1 MRILCTWIVLLCS
14 FSMLAQAFT
23 LKGRVSDYHGEALIG
38 ATVAFENQAF
48 MTDEK
53 GRFQAKPIEKGTYQ
67 LVVSYLGYETLT
79 MTVKVEANQELDLHL
94 KESSTLLDQ
103 VVVSSQAKHSVQH
116 VDKVS
121 NQQLVEKFAGSL
133 AKTLESVAGVNSM
146 DIGAGASKPVIRGL
160 GFNRVAVAENGA
172 KQEGQQWGAD
182 HGLEID
188 AFSTEEVEV
197 IKGVG
202 AIEYGS
208 DAIGGVI
215 KINNE
220 KVPQVHS
227 FDGKAIVYGK
237 SVNDAVGASVQI
249 KQRGERFF
257 YKLKVTGQD
266 YADYRVPIKQI
277 DYLNTIIPIEGG
289 RMKNTAGNNL
299 ALYGQIGYVGTQFK
313 NILSISNVYDKSGF
327 FPGAHGIPN
336 IAAVQD
342 DGNHRNV
349 ELPNQSV
356 NHFKVTNTATWEF
369 DANRKLSVLLAFQNN
384 KRQEN
389 SLFHTH
395 FSNQTPPANNPNLE
409 LEFVLNTFDAAV
421 KYEHLFSNEHK
432 LTVGIQQ
439 NYQNNTIGG
448 YGFLLP
454 KFNKFG
460 VGAFGMYEYFVND
473 RLTWEAGIRA
483 DYASVH
489 VKPFY
494 DEILYDYLIDRGQ
507 SIETATNYAQRSQK
521 QDRHFSSFNGMIG
534 AKFDWTEHFNI
545 AATIGTNFRFPTAI
559 ELASNGVHHGA
570 FRHEKGN
577 PDLDPEKGI
586 ALDFRATYE
595 TKTFS
600 TTISPYAYYFTNY
613 IFLKPSGTFSILP
626 DSGQIYEYTQSKA
639 LITGFEWKAE
649 QRLWDRLTVEGVFEF
664 IYNKQIDNGKNG
676 NYPLPFSTPANFFGQ
691 LSYTLKDWKVFQQ
704 PEVFVNGKWYAE
716 QKRIAQGEEVTPSS
730 QSYGLGLS
738 STIQLGSVA
747 AKASLTA
754 TNIFDAKILNHMSFY
769 RPLGIPELGRS
780 IQLMIQIPF

>member
-1 MRILCTWIVLLCS
+1 MRILCTGMMLLCS
-14 FSMLAQAFT
+14 LGMLAQSYIA
-23 LKGRVSDYHGEALIG
+23 KGRVSDYHGESLIG
-38 ATVAFENQAF
+38 ATVVVGDQAL
-48 MTDEK
+48 MTDAK
-53 GRFQAKPIEKGTYQ
+53 GRFQLKPLSKGTYS
-67 LVVSYLGYETLT
+67 LTISYLGYETLT
-79 MTVKVEANQELDLHL
+79 TKLDLTADQELDLHL

-103 VVVSSQAKHSVQH
+103 VVVSSEGKHSIQH

-121 NQQLVEKFAGSL
+121 HQQLVEKFAGSL

-188 AFSTEEVEV
+188 ALSTEEVEV

-220 KVPQVHS
+220 KVPQVHT

-237 SVNDAVGASVQI
+237 SVNDAMGASVQV

-257 YKLKVTGQD
+257 YKVKVTGQD

-277 DYLNTIIPIEGG
+277 DYLNTLIPIYGG
-289 RMKNTAGNNL
+289 RMKNTAGKNL
-299 ALYGQIGYVGTQFK
+299 SLYGQVGYVDANFK

-336 IAAVQD
+336 IGAVQD
-342 DGNHRNV
+342 DGNHRNI

-356 NHFKVTNTATWEF
+356 NHFKVTNTATWELS
-369 DANRKLSVLLAFQNN
+369 DHQKLSVLLAFQNN

-389 SLFHTH
+389 SLFHSH
-395 FSNQTPPANNPNLE
+395 FSNQLPPANNPNLE

-432 LTVGIQQ
+432 LTVGVQQ

-460 VGAFGMYEYFVND
+460 LGAFGMYEYFVNE

-494 DEILYDYLIDRGQ
+494 DQILYDYLIEKGQ
-507 SIETATNYAQRSQK
+507 ASETAAAYAQRSVN
-521 QDRHFSSFNGMIG
+521 QDRNFTSFNGMIG
-534 AKFDWTEHFNI
+534 AKYDWSERVSI
-545 AATIGTNFRFPTAI
+545 AGTIGTNFRFPTAI

-586 ALDFRATYE
+586 AFDFRATV
-595 TKTFS
+595 KTESFS
-600 TTISPYAYYFTNY
+600 TTLSPYAYYFTNY
-613 IFLKPSGTFSILP
+613 IFLKPTGTFSILP

-639 LITGFEWKAE
+639 LITGFEWKVE
-649 QRLWDRLTVEGVFEF
+649 KRFWDRLHAEGVFEF
-664 IYNKQIDNGKNG
+664 IYNKQLDNGKKG

-691 LSYTLKDWKVFQQ
+691 LSYSLNDWKAFKQT
-704 PEVFVNGKWYAE
+704 EVFVNGKWYAQ
-716 QKRIAQGEEVTPSS
+716 QKRIAQGEEITPSS
-730 QSYGLGLS
+730 QSYGLGVS
-738 STIQLGSVA
+738 STVHLGKVT
-747 AKASLTA
+747 AKTSLTA

>member
-1 MRILCTWIVLLCS
+1 MRNLCTWIMLLCS
-14 FSMLAQAFT
+14 LGMFAQSYT
-23 LKGRVSDYHGEALIG
+23 VKGRVSDYHGEALIG
-38 ATVAFENQAF
+38 ATITLGDQAF
-48 MTDEK
+48 MTDVK
-53 GRFQAKPIEKGTYQ
+53 GRFIAKPLEKGTYQ
-67 LVVSYLGYETLT
+67 LTVSYLGYETLRST
-79 MTVKVEANQELDLHL
+79 INLVENQEVDLHL
-94 KESSTLLDQ
+94 KESTTLLEQ
-103 VVVSSQAKHSVQH
+103 VVVSSEAKHTVQH
-116 VDKVS
+116 VDRVS

-133 AKTLESVAGVNSM
+133 AKTLESVAGVNAM
-146 DIGAGASKPVIRGL
+146 DIGSGSSKPVIRGL

-188 AFSTEEVEV
+188 ALSTEEVEV

-249 KQRGERFF
+249 KQRGDRFF
-257 YKLKVTGQD
+257 YKFKATAQD

-289 RMKNTAGNNL
+289 RMKNTAGKSV
-299 ALYGQIGYVGTQFK
+299 ALYGQVGYVEENFK

-342 DGNHRNV
+342 DGNHRNI

-356 NHFKVTNTATWEF
+356 NHFKLTNTATWNLS
-369 DANRKLSVLLAFQNN
+369 ASQKLSVLVAFQNN
-384 KRQEN
+384 KRQES
-389 SLFHTH
+389 SLFHSH
-395 FSNQTPPANNPNLE
+395 FSNQTPPTKNPNLE

-421 KYEHLFSNEHK
+421 KYEHLFHNEHK
-432 LTVGIQQ
+432 LTMGIQQ

-454 KFNKFG
+454 KFNKIG
-460 VGAFGMYEYFVND
+460 VGAFGMYEYFVNE

-507 SIETATNYAQRSQK
+507 SIETAANYAQRSEK
-521 QDRHFSSFNGMIG
+521 QDRDFTSFNAMIG
-534 AKFDWTEHFNI
+534 AKFDWTPHFNL
-545 AATIGTNFRFPTAI
+545 AATVGTNFRFPTAI

-577 PDLDPEKGI
+577 PNLDPEKGI
-586 ALDFRATYE
+586 AVDLRATLQTE
-595 TKTFS
+595 TFS
-600 TTISPYAYYFTNY
+600 TTLSPYAYFFSNY
-613 IFLKPSGTFSILP
+613 IFLKPTGTFSILP

-639 LITGFEWKAE
+639 LITGFEWKAQ
-649 QRLWDRLTVEGVFEF
+649 QRFWDRLTVEGVFEF
-664 IYNKQIDNGKNG
+664 IYNKQLDNGKKG

-691 LSYTLKDWKVFQQ
+691 VSYTFNDWNVFRDS
-704 PEVFVNGKWYAE
+704 EVFVNGKWYAE
-716 QKRIAQGEEVTPSS
+716 QERIAQGEDITPSS
-730 QSYGLGLS
+730 QSYGFGIS
-738 STIQLGSVA
+738 STIHLGKVQ
-747 AKASLTA
+747 AKTSLTA

>member
-1 MRILCTWIVLLCS
+1 MRILCTWIALL
-14 FSMLAQAFT
+14 FSISIFAQQYIVS
-23 LKGRVSDYHGEALIG
+23 GRVSDYHGEALIG
-38 ATVAFENQAF
+38 ATLTIGDQAF
-48 MTDEK
+48 MTDAKGKFQTKPLEK
-53 GRFQAKPIEKGTYQ
+53 GPYQ
-67 LVVSYLGYETLT
+67 FVVSYLGFETLT
-79 MTVKVEANQELDLHL
+79 MQLEVQSNQELDLHI
-94 KESSTLLDQ
+94 KERSTLLDQ
-103 VVVSSQAKHSVQH
+103 VVVASQAKHSVQH

-121 NQQLVEKFAGSL
+121 NQQLVDKFAGSL

-202 AIEYGS
+202 TIEYGS

-220 KVPQVHS
+220 KIPQVHS
-227 FDGKAIVYGK
+227 FDGRAIVYGK
-237 SVNDAVGASVQI
+237 SVNDAVGASVQL

-266 YADYRVPIKQI
+266 YGDYRVPIKQI

-299 ALYGQIGYVGTQFK
+299 ALYGQIGYVDTKFK

-342 DGNHRNV
+342 DGNHRNI

-356 NHFKVTNTATWEF
+356 NHFKITNTATWDF
-369 DANRKLSVLLAFQNN
+369 AANQKLIVLLAFQNN
-384 KRQEN
+384 KRQES

-395 FSNQTPPANNPNLE
+395 FANQSPPEKNPNLE

-421 KYEHLFSNEHK
+421 KYERLFSNEHK
-432 LTVGIQQ
+432 LTVGVQQ

-454 KFNKFG
+454 KFNKIG
-460 VGAFGMYEYFVND
+460 VGAFGMYEYFVNE

-483 DYASVH
+483 DYAKIE

-494 DEILYDYLIDRGQ
+494 DTILYDYLIDKGQ
-507 SIETATNYAQRSQK
+507 SSAIASNYAQRSEEQN
-521 QDRHFSSFNGMIG
+521 RSFSSFNGMIG
-534 AKFDWTEHFNI
+534 AKYDWTDHINI
-545 AATIGTNFRFPTAI
+545 GATIGTNFRFPTAI

-586 ALDFRATYE
+586 AFDFRASYQTQ
-595 TKTFS
+595 TFS

-613 IFLKPSGTFSILP
+613 IFLKPTGTFSILP

-649 QRLWDRLTVEGVFEF
+649 QRFWDRLTVEGVFEF
-664 IYNKQIDNGKNG
+664 IYNKQLDNGKTG

-691 LSYTLKDWKVFQQ
+691 VSYTLPNWNVFQDS
-704 PEVFVNGKWYAE
+704 EIFVNGKWYAE
-716 QKRIAQGEEVTPSS
+716 QKRIAQGEEITPSS
-730 QSYGLGLS
+730 QSYGLGIS
-738 STIQLGSVA
+738 STIHLGRVE
-747 AKASLTA
+747 AKTSLTA

-780 IQLMIQIPF
+780 IQFMLQIPF

>member
-1 MRILCTWIVLLCS
+1 MRNLCTWMMLLCS
-14 FSMLAQAFT
+14 LGMLAQSYT
-23 LKGRVSDYHGEALIG
+23 VKGRVSDYHGEALIG
-38 ATVAFENQAF
+38 ATITLGDQAF
-48 MTDEK
+48 MTDVK
-53 GRFQAKPIEKGTYQ
+53 GRFQTKPLEKRTYQ
-67 LVVSYLGYETLT
+67 LTVSYLGYETLNIP
-79 MTVKVEANQELDLHL
+79 VNLVADQELDLHL
-94 KESSTLLDQ
+94 KESTTVLEQ
-103 VVVSSQAKHSVQH
+103 VVVSSEAKHTVQH

-188 AFSTEEVEV
+188 ALSTEEVEV

-237 SVNDAVGASVQI
+237 SVNDAIGASVQI
-249 KQRGERFF
+249 KQRSDRFF
-257 YKLKVTGQD
+257 YKFKATAQD

-289 RMKNTAGNNL
+289 RMKNTAGNNI
-299 ALYGQIGYVGTQFK
+299 ALYGQVGYVEENFK

-342 DGNHRNV
+342 DGHHRNV

-356 NHFKVTNTATWEF
+356 NHFKVTNTATWELSAS
-369 DANRKLSVLLAFQNN
+369 DKLSVLLAFQNN
-384 KRQEN
+384 KRQES
-389 SLFHTH
+389 SLFHSH
-395 FSNQTPPANNPNLE
+395 FSNQTPPTKNPNLE

-454 KFNKFG
+454 KFNKLG

-494 DEILYDYLIDRGQ
+494 DPILYDYLIDRGQ
-507 SIETATNYAQRSQK
+507 SVETAANYAQRSDK
-521 QDRHFSSFNGMIG
+521 QDRDFSSFNAMIG
-534 AKFDWTEHFNI
+534 AKYDWTPHFNI
-545 AATIGTNFRFPTAI
+545 AATVGTNFRFPTAI

-577 PDLDPEKGI
+577 PNLDPEKGI
-586 ALDFRATYE
+586 ALDLRATVQTE
-595 TKTFS
+595 TFS

-613 IFLKPSGTFSILP
+613 IFLKPTGTFSILP

-649 QRLWDRLTVEGVFEF
+649 KRFWDRLTVEGIFEF
-664 IYNKQIDNGKNG
+664 IYNKQVDNGKNG

-691 LSYTLKDWKVFQQ
+691 VSYAFNDWKVFKNS
-704 PEVFVNGKWYAE
+704 EVFVNGKWYAE
-716 QKRIAQGEEVTPSS
+716 QERIAQGEDITPSS
-730 QSYGLGLS
+730 QSYGFGIS
-738 STIQLGSVA
+738 STIHLGKVQ
-747 AKASLTA
+747 AKTSLTA

>member
-1 MRILCTWIVLLCS
+1 MRNLCTWMMLLCS
-14 FSMLAQAFT
+14 LGMLAQSYT
-23 LKGRVSDYHGEALIG
+23 VKGRVSDYHGEALIG
-38 ATVAFENQAF
+38 ATITIGDQAF
-48 MTDEK
+48 MTDVK
-53 GRFQAKPIEKGTYQ
+53 GRFQTKPLEKGTYQ
-67 LVVSYLGYETLT
+67 LTVSYLGYETVSTSINL
-79 MTVKVEANQELDLHL
+79 VADQELDLHV
-94 KESSTLLDQ
+94 KESTTLLEQ
-103 VVVSSQAKHSVQH
+103 VVVSGKAKHTVQH

-237 SVNDAVGASVQI
+237 SVNDALGASVQI
-249 KQRGERFF
+249 KQRGDRFF
-257 YKLKVTGQD
+257 YKFKATAQD

-289 RMKNTAGNNL
+289 RMKNTAGNNI
-299 ALYGQIGYVGTQFK
+299 ALYGQVGYVEENFK

-327 FPGAHGIPN
+327 FPGAHGIPD

-356 NHFKVTNTATWEF
+356 NHFKVTNTATW
-369 DANRKLSVLLAFQNN
+369 DLSASQKLSVLVAFQNN
-384 KRQEN
+384 KRQES

-395 FSNQTPPANNPNLE
+395 FSNQTPPTKNPNLE

-454 KFNKFG
+454 KFNKNG
-460 VGAFGMYEYFVND
+460 IGAFGMYEYFVNE
-473 RLTWEAGIRA
+473 RLTWEAGVRA

-507 SIETATNYAQRSQK
+507 SAETAANYAQRSDK
-521 QDRHFSSFNGMIG
+521 QDRDFSSFNAMIG
-534 AKFDWTEHFNI
+534 AKFDWTSHFNI
-545 AATIGTNFRFPTAI
+545 AATVGTNFRFPTAI

-577 PDLDPEKGI
+577 PNLDPEKGV
-586 ALDFRATYE
+586 AFDLRATVQTE
-595 TKTFS
+595 TFS

-613 IFLKPSGTFSILP
+613 IFLKPTGTFSILP

-649 QRLWDRLTVEGVFEF
+649 KRFWDRLTVEGVFEF
-664 IYNKQIDNGKNG
+664 IYNKQLDNGKKG

-691 LSYTLKDWKVFQQ
+691 VSYTFNDWKAFHNS
-704 PEVFVNGKWYAE
+704 EVFVNGKWYAE
-716 QKRIAQGEEVTPSS
+716 QKRIAQGEDLTPSS
-730 QSYGLGLS
+730 QSYGFGIS
-738 STIQLGSVA
+738 STVHLGKVQ
-747 AKASLTA
+747 AKTSITA
-754 TNIFDAKILNHMSFY
+754 TNIFDEKILNHMSFY